1 MRVVQRDVARDRL
14 AAEGD
19 LRLEVLLVLVRD
31 VVARPLLGQL
41 VVDLRWVE
49 GLGSGIGL
57 GLGGRVRV
65 RGRGGSWWWTSTS
78 LRQKVLARP

>member
-1 MRVVQRDVARDRL
+1 VRVVQRDVARDRL

-31 VVARPLLGQL
+31 VVARPLLGEL

-49 GLGSGIGL
+49 GVRVRVRVGVSGT
-57 GLGGRVRV
+57 GRVRV
-65 RGRGGSWWWTSTS
+65 RGGSWWWTSTS